1 MLVKKQYDVVVIGSG
16 PGGLAAA
23 IEAKK
28 GGADDVLVVERDV
41 ELGGI
46 LLQCIHNGFG
56 LQTFKEDL
64 PGPEYAQRFINEAKT
79 LGITFLLDTMVMDV
93 TSQRKLYLSSR
104 DFGYLEVDAH
114 AIVLAMGCRER
125 TRAQVRIPGYRPN
138 GVFTAGTAQR
148 WVNVEGYMPGN
159 RFVVLGSGDIGMIM
173 ARRLT
178 FEGAHVERVLEIQ
191 SYLSG
196 LSRNYVQ
203 CLDDWDIS
211 LQLRHTVKRILGKD
225 RVEAIESVGVDD
237 KWNYIPGTEEIIPCD
252 TLLLSVGL
260 IPENE
265 LSKKAGVALDPVT
278 GGPFVDE
285 HFQTNVP
292 GIFAAGNVVH
302 VYDLVDYVSMA
313 GGEAGRSA
321 AEFALA
327 EKERSARY
335 IPLIAGKNVR
345 YIVPH
350 KLDKKA
356 LEKGDISLQM
366 RVTQPIEEDVWL
378 DVHGEEN
385 SIVRRSER
393 YVRPGEMVTI
403 VLRSRMAAEVE
414 KANSL
419 TVDIYPKSE
428 A

>member
-1 MLVKKQYDVVVIGSG
+1 MLIKKQYDVVVIGSG

-28 GGADDVLVVERDV
+28 GGADDVLVIERDV

-79 LGITFLLDTMVMDV
+79 LGITFLMDTMVTDV
-93 TSQRKLYLSSR
+93 TSQRKLFLSSR

-125 TRAQVRIPGYRPN
+125 TRAQVRLPGYRPN

-159 RFVVLGSGDIGMIM
+159 KFVILGSGDIGMIM

-203 CLDDWDIS
+203 CLEDWGIP
-211 LQLRHTVKRILGKD
+211 LQLNHTIKKIIGKN
-225 RVEAIESVGVDD
+225 RVEAIEAVAVDE
-237 KWNYIPGTEEIIPCD
+237 KWNFIPGTEEIIPCD

-285 HFQTNVP
+285 HFQTSVP

-302 VYDLVDYVSMA
+302 VYDLVDYVS
-313 GGEAGRSA
+313 
-321 AEFALA
+321 
-327 EKERSARY
+327 
-335 IPLIAGKNVR
+335 IAGF
-345 YIVPH
+345 
-350 KLDKKA
+350 
-356 LEKGDISLQM
+356 
-366 RVTQPIEEDVWL
+366 
-378 DVHGEEN
+378 
-385 SIVRRSER
+385 
-393 YVRPGEMVTI
+393 
-403 VLRSRMAAEVE
+403 
-414 KANSL
+414 
-419 TVDIYPKSE
+419 E

>member
-1 MLVKKQYDVVVIGSG
+1 MSIKKQYDVVVIGSG

-28 GGADDVLVVERDV
+28 GGADDVLVIERDI

-64 PGPEYAQRFINEAKT
+64 PGPEYAQRYINEAKS
-79 LGITFLLDTMVMDV
+79 LGVTFLMDTMVMDV

-114 AIVLAMGCRER
+114 ALVLAMGCRER
-125 TRAQVRIPGYRPN
+125 TRAQVRLPGYRPN

-159 RFVVLGSGDIGMIM
+159 KFVILGSGDIGMIM

-178 FEGAHVERVLEIQ
+178 FEGARVERVLEIQ
-191 SYLSG
+191 NYLSG

-203 CLDDWDIS
+203 CLDDWGIP
-211 LQLRHTVKRILGKD
+211 LQLNHTIKKIIGKD
-225 RVEAIESVGVDD
+225 RVEAIEAVAVDE
-237 KWNYIPGTEEIIPCD
+237 KWNFIPGTEEVIPCD

-285 HFQTNVP
+285 NFQTSVP

-313 GGEAGRSA
+313 GSEAGRSA

-327 EKERSARY
+327 EKARTANY
-335 IPLIAGKNVR
+335 VPLVPGKNVR

-366 RVTQPIEEDVWL
+366 RVTRPIEEDVWMEVRG
-378 DVHGEEN
+378 DNN

-403 VLRSRMAAEVE
+403 VLKPNMAAEVA
-414 KANSL
+414 KTGKL